1 MLLLEAQIILFY
13 SGVNNVVIQ
22 GDGNKVQSG
31 VKNVQLINSNNQ
43 TVTQSNVLYIND
55 EIQGDGSFET
65 VSADFVPSENVRTYL
80 VDTQGGSVDAVFEA
94 TYQTFNSLPHVGK
107 IWTFKKLHSVNQ
119 VIIDASQINATIDGN
134 TTHTL
139 TSNGDSVTMMWDGQ
153 QFNII

>member
-1 MLLLEAQIILFY
+1 
-13 SGVNNVVIQ
+13 
-22 GDGNKVQSG
+22 
-31 VKNVQLINSNNQ
+31 VQLINSNNQ

-65 VSADFVPSENVRTYL
+65 VSADFTPSENVRTYL

-94 TYQTFNSLPHVGK
+94 AYETFNSLPHVGK
-107 IWTFKKLHSVNQ
+107 IWTFKKLHSTNQ
-119 VIIDASQINATIDGN
+119 VVIDASQINATIDGN
-134 TTHTL
+134 STETL